1 MKKAFVGIVAGLLLV
16 TAGFLWYVEFREP
29 AVLIE
34 GEYRPLDFNFNYMN
48 TPPEDF
54 INSTL
59 ENRSFGEHYT
69 ITSKQRMD
77 EVVSADSW
85 EELQKMHPGETYFM
99 KNLGNSDITIIGAH
113 IEHKP
118 ISIVPFA
125 EGTEP
130 YTIVVG
136 VVSFP
141 LGNMEA
147 VVSGTEPYPTV
158 VGVEKHT
165 IIPGGDAGVW
175 MKRTFNC
182 TGRYEITRFGV
193 DYIYEGKNYTTD
205 LDFDPWIVDIVIKT
219 SQ

>member
-16 TAGFLWYVEFREP
+16 TAGFLWYAEFREP

-34 GEYRPLDFNFNYMN
+34 GEYRPLDFNINIMYS

-59 ENRSFGEHYT
+59 ENRSFGKHYT
-69 ITSKQRMD
+69 ITSKQRWD

-85 EELQKMHPGETYFM
+85 EELQKMHPGETYLM
-99 KNLGNSDITIIGAH
+99 TNLGNSDITIIGAH

-125 EGTEP
+125 EGAEP

-136 VVSFP
+136 VE
-141 LGNMEA
+141 N
-147 VVSGTEPYPTV
+147 
-158 VGVEKHT
+158 HT
-165 IIPGGDAGVW
+165 IPPGGDAGVW

-205 LDFDPWIVDIVIKT
+205 LDFDQWVVDIVIKK
-219 SQ
+219 

>member
-1 MKKAFVGIVAGLLLV
+1 MKRSYKLTPLFLSFLLV
-16 TAGFLWYVEFREP
+16 FAGFLWYVEFREP

-34 GEYRPLDFNFNYMN
+34 GEYRPLDFNFNTRGS

-77 EVVSADSW
+77 EALSADSW
-85 EELQKMHPGETYFM
+85 EELQKMYADETCFM

-130 YTIVVG
+130 YTV
-136 VVSFP
+136 
-141 LGNMEA
+141 
-147 VVSGTEPYPTV
+147 V
-158 VGVEKHT
+158 VGVEEFIVENLT
-165 IIPGGDAGVW
+165 DQ
-175 MKRTFNC
+175 
-182 TGRYEITRFGV
+182 
-193 DYIYEGKNYTTD
+193 TTMV
-205 LDFDPWIVDIVIKT
+205 LDC
-219 SQ
+219 